1 MGAQEAAGK
10 LPPEEHTDTAETVP
24 ERPRLALVEEQ
35 TEEQA
40 EPGRVA
46 VMCAELGAY
55 LPTPRNLAGL
65 LTGVG
70 EGSAVLL
77 GRGWAWI
84 RGEGEGWDSDS
95 AMRAGG
101 VVLVAYAVG
110 RSVAGALG
118 TYTGYA
124 IPPAV
129 VAWCLVAR
137 QYTDLA
143 VAVRA
148 ATKEAKEAERARL
161 LKEAREELAEA
172 AKKAAEARIKAKA
185 KRRGGQDDRAD
196 AGVQE
201 DAAEVVGQDQDG
213 GELTV
218 DDIAAVIRRVAA
230 RHPHHLGV
238 HLSDLR
244 PEPELEGWE
253 QPELKAALTDD
264 WNLPVTSFKLTFPG
278 RPART
283 REGVRLEHL
292 PAAPAT
298 PAGAGG
304 GRPPAGALAG
314 VGEGLALVPSQH
326 PAGGRSGTPSGAR
339 SSTPAGTPSG
349 VAAGAVVSPSP
360 TPATPPSQ
368 ETR

>member
-1 MGAQEAAGK
+1 MGAQEAAGQI
-10 LPPEEHTDTAETVP
+10 PPEEHTDTAETVP

-35 TEEQA
+35 PEEQA

-46 VMCAELGAY
+46 MMCAELGAY

-95 AMRAGG
+95 AMRGGG

-110 RSVAGALG
+110 RSVAASLG
-118 TYTGYA
+118 TYTGYV

-137 QYTDLA
+137 QYTELA
-143 VAVRA
+143 VAVRT
-148 ATKEAKEAERARL
+148 ATAEAKEVERKRL
-161 LKEAREELAEA
+161 LVEARKEIAA
-172 AKKAAEARIKAKA
+172 TAKKAAEART
-185 KRRGGQDDRAD
+185 KRRIQEDQADAEVEEDAAVEGAVDGGQD
-196 AGVQE
+196 E
-201 DAAEVVGQDQDG
+201 DA

-230 RHPHHLGV
+230 RHPHHLGA
-238 HLSDLR
+238 HLSDLL

-253 QPELKAALTDD
+253 QAELKAALQDD
-264 WNLPVTSFKLTFPG
+264 WGLPVSSFKLTFPG
-278 RPART
+278 GLARG

-298 PAGAGG
+298 PAGAAG
-304 GRPPAGALAG
+304 GRPPAG

-326 PAGGRSGTPSGAR
+326 PAGAR
-339 SSTPAGTPSG
+339 SSAPAGTPSG

>member
-1 MGAQEAAGK
+1 MGAQEAAK
-10 LPPEEHTDTAETVP
+10 QLPPEEHADTAETAS

-84 RGEGEGWDSDS
+84 RGAEGWDGDS
-95 AMRAGG
+95 ALRAGG
-101 VVLVAYAVG
+101 VAAVAYA
-110 RSVAGALG
+110 AGESALSSLG
-118 TYTGYA
+118 SYTGYL
-124 IPPAV
+124 IPPGI

-137 QYTDLA
+137 QHTDLA
-143 VAVRA
+143 VAVRT
-148 ATKEAKEAERARL
+148 ATKEARAAEKARL
-161 LKEAREELAEA
+161 LKEAKEELAKA
-172 AKKAAEARIKAKA
+172 AKEAAEARIKAK
-185 KRRGGQDDRAD
+185 RRGDQEDRAD
-196 AGVQE
+196 AGVQK
-201 DAAEVVGQDQDG
+201 DAADIADQGQDG

-218 DDIAAVIRRVAA
+218 DDVAAIVRRVAA

-238 HLSDLR
+238 HLSDLL

-278 RPART
+278 GLARG
-283 REGVRLEHL
+283 REGVRLECL
-292 PAAPAT
+292 PAAPVTTSTA
-298 PAGAGG
+298 AG
-304 GRPPAGALAG
+304 GRPAAGAPAG

-326 PAGGRSGTPSGAR
+326 PAGGPADTPSWVR

-360 TPATPPSQ
+360 TSPPPPSQ

>member
-1 MGAQEAAGK
+1 MGAQEAAGQ
-10 LPPEEHTDTAETVP
+10 LPPQEHTDTAETVP
-24 ERPRLALVEEQ
+24 ERPRLALVEAPA
-35 TEEQA
+35 EEQA
-40 EPGRVA
+40 ERGRVA
-46 VMCAELGAY
+46 VMCAELVAY

-84 RGEGEGWDSDS
+84 RGDEGWDSDS
-95 AMRAGG
+95 AMKAGG

-110 RSVAGALG
+110 KGALSSLG
-118 TYTGYA
+118 SYTGYV
-124 IPPAV
+124 IPPGI

-148 ATKEAKEAERARL
+148 ATKEAKDAERARL
-161 LKEAREELAEA
+161 LKEAKEELAEA
-172 AKKAAEARIKAKA
+172 ARKAADARIK
-185 KRRGGQDDRAD
+185 RRGIQEDRSG

-201 DAAEVVGQDQDG
+201 DAADVDGQDQDG
-213 GELTV
+213 GELTA
-218 DDIAAVIRRVAA
+218 DDVAAIIRRVAA
-230 RHPHHLGV
+230 RHPRHLGV
-238 HLSDLR
+238 HLSDLL

-253 QPELKAALTDD
+253 QPDLKAALQGD
-264 WNLPVTSFKLTFPG
+264 WGLPVTSFKLTFPG
-278 RPART
+278 GLARG

-292 PAAPAT
+292 PAAPVTTVTA
-298 PAGAGG
+298 AG
-304 GRPPAGALAG
+304 GRPPAGVAEGA
-314 VGEGLALVPSQH
+314 GEGLALVPSQH
-326 PAGGRSGTPSGAR
+326 PAGGLPATSPGAR
-339 SSTPAGTPSG
+339 PSTPAGTPSG

-360 TPATPPSQ
+360 SPVQPLSQ

>member
-1 MGAQEAAGK
+1 MGGQETAEQ
-10 LPPEEHTDTAETVP
+10 LPPEEHADTAAITP
-24 ERPRLALVEEQ
+24 ERPRLALVEQQ

-40 EPGRVA
+40 EPGQLA
-46 VMCAELGAY
+46 VMCAELVTY

-70 EGSAVLL
+70 EGSLVLL

-84 RGEGEGWDSDS
+84 RGEEWDSDS
-95 AMRAGG
+95 AMRGGG

-110 RSVAGALG
+110 KSVAATLG

-124 IPPAV
+124 IPPAI

-137 QYTDLA
+137 QHTDLA

-172 AKKAAEARIKAKA
+172 AKEAAEARIKGKA
-185 KRRGGQDDRAD
+185 KRLGVKDDRAD
-196 AGVQE
+196 ARVQE
-201 DAAEVVGQDQDG
+201 DAADAAGQDQDG
-213 GELTV
+213 EELTV

-238 HLSDLR
+238 HLSDLL

-253 QPELKAALTDD
+253 QPQLKAALQDD
-264 WNLPVTSFKLTFPG
+264 WRLPVTSFKLTFPG
-278 RPART
+278 GLARG
-283 REGVRLEHL
+283 REGVRLEYL
-292 PAAPAT
+292 PAT
-298 PAGAGG
+298 PVTTATAAG
-304 GRPPAGALAG
+304 GRPPAG

-326 PAGGRSGTPSGAR
+326 PAGGRSGTPSGAHP
-339 SSTPAGTPSG
+339 STPSGTPSG
-349 VAAGAVVSPSP
+349 VAAGAAVSPSP
-360 TPATPPSQ
+360 TPTPPPSQ